1 MTQNRLNPQKSS
13 AETNDQALWESLIQG
28 DRAAFGAIYQRNIQ
42 DLYRFGC
49 SLVSDEDLVL
59 DSIQEVFVDLWK
71 YHSQLQKT
79 DKIKVY
85 LFKCL
90 SNRIHKE
97 AKQQTKRKTKNEF
110 FIAGEELAMESIE
123 DRLILNI
130 QNQGLKAQLSK
141 ALHQLPLRQKEVINC
156 LFFEDFSYEDTAKI
170 MNINLRSVYTLAWKA
185 ISNLKSSVSF
195 KIIIGIIAFFI
206 R

>member
-1 MTQNRLNPQKSS
+1 MTQNRVNPQPSS
-13 AETNDQALWESLIQG
+13 AEINDQELWESLIKG
-28 DRAAFGAIYQRNIQ
+28 DRAAFGLIYQRTIQ

-71 YHSQLQKT
+71 YHSHLQKT

-97 AKQQTKRKTKNEF
+97 SMQQNKRKTKNEF
-110 FIAGEELAMESIE
+110 FIAGEESAIESIE
-123 DRLILNI
+123 DRLVLNTY
-130 QNQGLKAQLSK
+130 NQGMKAQLSK
-141 ALHQLPLRQKEVINC
+141 ALQQLPFRQKEVINC

-185 ISNLKSSVSF
+185 ISNLKSSISI
-195 KIIIGIIAFFI
+195 KIIIGFIILMSK
-206 R
+206 